1 MAGFFSRWFGG
12 KSKPEPEPEPAV
24 APETLQPQSEEQ
36 EFVPETPQTQAP
48 DPTESVKDLAQY
60 FGITDEE
67 MTSRMNQMNI
77 SPVDGRVTGKQAEA
91 LRTAH
96 RMAALFSAGNDP
108 DTPEGIAGYF
118 GISMDEMRGRMT
130 RLNISPDENNR
141 LTQEQ
146 IDRLHDDNIR
156 INLPPEPERPIRK
169 PQRKPEYVS
178 LSEIVQ
184 AYDSDYDAARAEYG
198 GKWIAFSGRAD
209 LVERDGQ
216 NFIATIIPDEGAFH
230 GSVVC
235 RFVNNYEQ
243 KLAALPHDKSIN
255 FSGFVSSVELSYN
268 DDTITLSNSG
278 ILDEIVVSGSA
289 APKAEHKPEY
299 IFPSQIVRDYRA
311 DPQAARTK
319 YSGKWVAFPCRF
331 DTLRHEGV
339 NFVVDVLPEDR
350 NFRGNMVCKFV
361 STAGAKLSTL
371 GHGQK
376 TEIAGFVKEV
386 IVVPGNTTLII
397 ANSSILDAQAE
408 DYKPRI
414 QPQTIHRV
422 RVSAITTLK
431 DERLVRSEMAST
443 GSRVYTDS
451 GREYVLGSMIGEPGG
466 EGTVYEIENLPGR
479 VAKIY
484 NDKHCTSRTRE
495 KIRLM
500 VRDRLNY
507 NGIRFPLEVLNTG
520 RGEFTGFVM
529 ERAKGR
535 NLGEL
540 FIPQSEF
547 EKEFPGWKKADLV
560 KLCISILKRIRYLHD
575 HDVLMGDINPNNIM
589 FVSPDEV
596 YFIDTD
602 SFQYGAFPCRVG
614 TEDYVAPELQGKDLG
629 TVMRTQGN
637 ENFAV
642 ATLLFM
648 ILMNGKQPYAHQGGT
663 QSAADIRAGIFPYG
677 AGERAVPG
685 NVWELQP
692 VGLWRYIWS
701 HLTFDLKN
709 AFIDTFRQDGR
720 HNTES
725 TRYPVSKW
733 LGLMYAYNTA
743 LPEMAAKDPMSAEI
757 FPTREKMSREINYR
771 TCSIC
776 HETKPENLFYD
787 ESTCKDCHE
796 KVRGE
801 IYDSF
806 ICIECGNP
814 FDITN
819 GELEHY
825 HSKGLE
831 LPKRCPNCRKLKA
844 ARKNQR

>member
-1 MAGFFSRWFGG
+1 MAGLFDWLFGG
-12 KSKPEPEPEPAV
+12 KSDSPK
-24 APETLQPQSEEQ
+24 TEQ
-36 EFVPETPQTQAP
+36 AAAPETPQPQAAA
-48 DPTESVKDLAQY
+48 PTESVNDLTQY

-67 MTSRMNQMNI
+67 MASRMNRLHI
-77 SPVDGRVTGKQAEA
+77 SPAGGRITSEQADA
-91 LRTAH
+91 LRADH
-96 RMAALFSAGNDP
+96 RMTALFSAGNDP

-118 GISMDEMRGRMT
+118 GITDEEMRERMA
-130 RLNISPDENNR
+130 RLNITPDENNR

-146 IDRLHDDNIR
+146 IDTLHDDNIR
-156 INLPPEPERPIRK
+156 INLPPEPAKPFRK
-169 PQRKPEYVS
+169 PQRRPECVS
-178 LSEIVQ
+178 LSEMIH
-184 AYDSDYDAARAEYG
+184 AYDSDYESARAEYG
-198 GKWIAFSGRAD
+198 GKWIMFSGRAD
-209 LVERDGQ
+209 LIEKDGQ
-216 NFIATIIPDEGAFH
+216 NFIAAIIPDEGSFH

-243 KLAALPHDKSIN
+243 KLAALPRDRSIN
-255 FSGFVSSVELSYN
+255 FSGFVSNVELSYN
-268 DDTITLSNSG
+268 DDTITLTNSG
-278 ILDEIVVSGSA
+278 ILDAIVVPVSSA
-289 APKAEHKPEY
+289 TKAVRKPEY
-299 IFPSQIVRDYRA
+299 ISPSQIVRDYRA
-311 DPQAARTK
+311 DPQTARAK
-319 YSGKWVAFPCRF
+319 YSGKWVAFPCKF
-331 DTLRHEGV
+331 DSFRHEGM

-350 NFRGNMVCKFV
+350 NFRGNIVCKFV
-361 STAGAKLSTL
+361 STAGSKLSVL

-376 TEIAGFVKEV
+376 IEIAGFVKEV
-386 IVVPGNTTLII
+386 ITVPGNNTLII
-397 ANSSILDAQAE
+397 ANSSILDMQQE
-408 DYKPRI
+408 DDKPG
-414 QPQTIHRV
+414 V
-422 RVSAITTLK
+422 RVSAVHKVIVAPMTTLK
-431 DERLVRSEMAST
+431 DEILARSEIAST
-443 GSRVYTDS
+443 GSKVYSAS
-451 GREYVLGSMIGEPGG
+451 GREYVLGEKVGEPGG
-466 EGTVYEIENLPGR
+466 EGTVYEIVNLPGR

-484 NDKHCTSRTRE
+484 DARHCTTRTRE
-495 KIRLM
+495 KIKLM
-500 VRDRLNY
+500 VKSRLNY

-614 TEDYVAPELQGKDLG
+614 TEDYVAPELQGKDLAA
-629 TVMRTQGN
+629 VMRTQGN

-648 ILMNGKQPYAHQGGT
+648 ILMNGKQPYAHQGST

-709 AFIDTFRQDGR
+709 AFIDTFRQDGSNNKER
-720 HNTES
+720 

-733 LGLMYAYNTA
+733 LGMMYAYNTA
-743 LPEMAAKDPMSAEI
+743 LPEMAAKDPMSSEI
-757 FPTREKMSREINYR
+757 FPTREKIGRGVNYL

-787 ESTCKDCHE
+787 DTTCRDCHE
-796 KVRGE
+796 KIRGE

-806 ICIECGNP
+806 ICIDCGNP

-819 GELEHY
+819 GEFEHY
-825 HSKGLE
+825 SSKGLE
-831 LPKRCPNCRKLKA
+831 IPKRCPNCRKLKA